1 MPELPRSGQKVRWL
15 DPQDARRWGWEDL
28 FGPGPF
34 EVAGMLGRSARGLA
48 ANLVLR
54 TNVGEQAIPEVWLA
68 LADEP
73 EQAAGDRRAAAVAQ
87 L

>member
-1 MPELPRSGQKVRWL
+1 
-15 DPQDARRWGWEDL
+15 
-28 FGPGPF
+28 
-34 EVAGMLGRSARGLA
+34 LA

-73 EQAAGDRRAAAVAQ
+73 EQAAGDRRAAAVTQ